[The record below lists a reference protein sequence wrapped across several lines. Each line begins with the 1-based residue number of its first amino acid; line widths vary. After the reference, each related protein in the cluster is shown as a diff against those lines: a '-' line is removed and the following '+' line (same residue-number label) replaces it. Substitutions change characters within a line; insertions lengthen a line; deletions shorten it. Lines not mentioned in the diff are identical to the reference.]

1 MEPLQA
7 GQARLVMVLPMLDP
21 LQSRTVV
28 FVQYETFQGE
38 RSVVV
43 SPARA
48 EALGLY
54 EAYARQRTVPVPP
67 D

>member
-1 MEPLQA
+1 MVEPI
-7 GQARLVMVLPMLDP
+7 LDP
-21 LQSRTVV
+21 LRSRTVV
-28 FVQYETFQGE
+28 FVRYKTIWGE

-43 SPARA
+43 SPERA

-54 EAYARQRTVPVPP
+54 EAYRGQRTVAVPP